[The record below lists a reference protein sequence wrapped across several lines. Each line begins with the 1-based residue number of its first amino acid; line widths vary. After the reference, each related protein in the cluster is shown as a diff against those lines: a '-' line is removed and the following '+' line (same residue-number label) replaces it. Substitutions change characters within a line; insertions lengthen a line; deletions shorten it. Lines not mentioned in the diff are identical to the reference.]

1 MLSHPGSALRE
12 CGSAN
17 MLRRRSPPRVRGVKV
32 RQARAHDRQPLRV
45 VTQPGT
51 TTTTT
56 TTSSTHRTLR
66 LGRSATACCCCCC
79 CCVAINLTLWEGD
92 LNHLQEI
99 SPGKTLIERQ
109 EFRRPALRCR
119 PSPSSCSSACSCS
132 RPAAVAAAAV
142 ATSAEEVRCVKD
154 DSWELDVQVR
164 CKPIGRL
171 QGVYE
176 PLPRCGSESV
186 RLYLLPEV
194 SLCETKR
201 NETKRN
207 ETKRRWWFLSMF
219 VTRVP
224 PSLSWPMTVFTK
236 RLDRKT
242 EERETRFAPSSAA
255 APPRPRSV

>member
-56 TTSSTHRTLR
+56 TSSTHRTLR
-66 LGRSATACCCCCC
+66 LGRSATACCCCCCCC

-119 PSPSSCSSACSCS
+119 PSPSSCSSSCSCS

-186 RLYLLPEV
+186 RLSSSRKYP
-194 SLCETKR
+194 CAKR